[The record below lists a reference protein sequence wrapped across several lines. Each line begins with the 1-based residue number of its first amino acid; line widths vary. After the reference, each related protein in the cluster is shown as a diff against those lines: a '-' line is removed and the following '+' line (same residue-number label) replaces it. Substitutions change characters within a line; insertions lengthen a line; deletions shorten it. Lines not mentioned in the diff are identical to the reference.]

1 MDRWTKLWSASG
13 QRRPWP
19 SEETDEGVPGMNRTL
34 LRAVLV
40 GYGGAAVHVERLV

>member
-1 MDRWTKLWSASG
+1 MREWSDVPG
-13 QRRPWP
+13 E

-40 GYGGAAVHVERLV
+40 GYGGGSSSVSQHQHAAPSM